1 MNFSGANQYI
11 ISKKDLVSPFCH
23 DIVLQF
29 CTRGS
34 VMVGVVF
41 EILLLLLIFSIQEFS
56 RSGLRVMSLGEIWY
70 LPSTYGTSML
80 IILTPSTFLLCIS
93 ALICLDIYLIFVL
106 IGGHVTLHIPS
117 YLLFQTCLWLFPLD
131 GWTLG

>member
-11 ISKKDLVSPFCH
+11 ISKKDIVSPLCH

-41 EILLLLLIFSIQEFS
+41 ESLLLLLILSIQDFS

-80 IILTPSTFLLCIS
+80 IILTPSTLLLCIS

-106 IGGHVTLHIPS
+106 IGGHVTLLIPS
-117 YLLFQTCLWLFPLD
+117 Y
-131 GWTLG
+131 